1 MLWISLVLF
10 FEAFTTK
17 STSFKNERDDV
28 INLVMKLKLEKSFDY
43 LWTFI

>member
-17 STSFKNERDDV
+17 STSFKNERDKT
-28 INLVMKLKLEKSFDY
+28 L
-43 LWTFI
+43 